1 MTLNGGDPDSLTL
14 RRFLD
19 VAQAIIVHEMVRSG
33 VDLMTAL
40 EQTREFAVGSRRE
53 EAEGNGAAPQMTAVH
68 NDAALAELQRALGGV
83 NLR

>member
-19 VAQAIIVHEMVRSG
+19 VAQAIIVHELVRGG

-40 EQTREFAVGSRRE
+40 ENTREFAVGRQ
-53 EAEGNGAAPQMTAVH
+53 EAEGNGAAPQTAAH

-83 NLR
+83 SLQ